1 MNLPQSTLH
10 LPKTW
15 WPAAAIIDP
24 SFPMKLLG
32 EQEKDNFAKLN
43 PAEQKA
49 RLSSNGEGLE
59 SGEGLHPPFRS
70 DTRTN
75 ACQFIAISVLS
86 SHEEVLVRRK
96 RRIGFRT
103 SCAREASCACSN
115 MAARGWIPPPYTEI
129 TCVEGGIVAYVKL
142 ALILIH
148 DGSPFVV
155 AFNWRRDS

>member
-96 RRIGFRT
+96 GVSGFERVVQERLVVRVRTWPRVGGSHHRIRR
-103 SCAREASCACSN
+103 
-115 MAARGWIPPPYTEI
+115 
-129 TCVEGGIVAYVKL
+129 
-142 ALILIH
+142 
-148 DGSPFVV
+148 
-155 AFNWRRDS
+155 

>member
-43 PAEQKA
+43 PAQKGA
-49 RLSSNGEGLE
+49 LSEEGVGEG
-59 SGEGLHPPFRS
+59 GPPSLVSPRHANE
-70 DTRTN
+70 RMPIYCN
-75 ACQFIAISVLS
+75 QCPL
-86 SHEEVLVRRK
+86 HEEVLVRRK

-103 SCAREASCACSN
+103 SCAREASCACWN

-129 TCVEGGIVAYVKL
+129 TCVEGGIVADVKL
-142 ALILIH
+142 ALLILIH
-148 DGSPFVV
+148 DGSLFAAV
-155 AFNWRRDS
+155 